1 MYPEVGLKLRLEMV
15 GVFAE
20 LRGVTPSQL
29 DGWSSSAKALSMTFK
44 SNLEMNLQKEQ
55 LSWLDY

>member
-1 MYPEVGLKLRLEMV
+1 MCPEVGLKLRLETV
-15 GVFAE
+15 AVFAE

-29 DGWSSSAKALSMTFK
+29 DGWSSSPKALLMTFK